1 VTARLTI
8 NGVDFTS
15 KWRLYE
21 SRWTARA
28 YMGESSQSE
37 FVLDDDLNT
46 IDHAD
51 LASRKIVEV
60 WEDASGVDICMY
72 RGRVAN
78 KSLGRG
84 PSLPEDR
91 MQWTVIT
98 EDSNI
103 DVRGIRVDDSTRP
116 EESDRERVLAYL
128 AGYLNGASSTNP
140 NARDSTDIDGTYVIA
155 ADLVTLPAETY
166 TDTFPGDVFN
176 RISEVSAKT
185 WFVYVG
191 DDGGMDLYYASHT
204 DQQLVSDISITD
216 NELDADGTD
225 VYSPYL
231 GAPTGEHDGQQLISG
246 GSLRY
251 GSDQFYEF
259 SHAGS
264 EADHD
269 KWEEHFTDEYVINQG
284 SAEAFLENVVASRN
298 NEDFRYSVTIRMRV
312 EEAHRIK
319 AGMYVPIRL
328 ASANLTTESDQRA
341 VQVQH
346 EPLNDD
352 WYLVNIEF
360 GVPRGRPFRR
370 NIRTKPGPFE
380 PTPTEPP
387 GPETPGAS
395 SWSYT
400 WDFEDDNLDTTNT
413 VHFMRGRINS
423 PGALST
429 WWGDSGGGTN
439 DGLYERQAVTAGG
452 SINVEGS
459 FAKRRLTTTSVS
471 WFKILW
477 FDTML
482 AVNEASSTT
491 IGIGASGTG
500 PGVIASV
507 DSSTTV
513 PAGIVGVEIQ
523 VDDNLT
529 ADNLTISHTAA
540 ATPGT
545 PGTPGN
551 GLPEII
557 GDDNIYARADHQHY
571 VLREA
576 APTIT
581 DDEEH
586 GYPVGTEWR
595 VVDDVDNPT
604 VIYERW
610 FLLDNTDGAAVWV
623 IDTTGDAYTVPYGE
637 TTVGDYLDELAA
649 DVGDTVV
656 EHGTTGASE
665 DIDLAD
671 GLAHNATLGANT
683 TFTFSGASSGEESR
697 FRLYMRQD
705 ATGSR
710 VPTFPASVVWP
721 DDTEPT
727 WSTAAGD
734 VDVIEF
740 SSIDGGV
747 TWFGDAGGGASAGG
761 ATDLDGLTDVVIT
774 APAEGDMLRFN
785 GTNWVNTP
793 GRWEP
798 VTTNPGGGPEL
809 VWDGDELLMTWV
821 DT

>member
-46 IDHAD
+46 IDHAN

-60 WEDASGVDICMY
+60 WEDASGTDVCMY

-191 DDGGMDLYYASHT
+191 DDGGMDLYYATHT

-216 NELDADGTD
+216 NELDADGVD

-352 WYLVNIEF
+352 WYLVNIEL

-380 PTPTEPP
+380 PTPTTPP
-387 GPETPGAS
+387 GSETPGATTLTLN
-395 SWSYT
+395 WT
-400 WDFEDDNLDTTNT
+400 FTGTLLDT
-413 VHFMRGRINS
+413 GS
-423 PGALST
+423 ST
-429 WWGDSGGGTN
+429 YDLGDSVATDPGSLTGQWGHQHGGSVNMMTP
-439 DGLYERQAVTAGG
+439 RAPATAGQ
-452 SINVEGS
+452 SVRVVGS
-459 FAKRRLTTTSVS
+459 FAKQLASTLQTSYLDVKFYTS
-471 WFKILW
+471 
-477 FDTML
+477 
-482 AVNEASSTT
+482 
-491 IGIGASGTG
+491 IGAGSPLSSVRLGIPASGAG
-500 PGVIASV
+500 AGVVAALDESV
-507 DSSTTV
+507 VV
-513 PAGIVGVEIQ
+513 PATATHFSILPANNLYM
-523 VDDNLT
+523 DDV
-529 ADNLTISHTAA
+529 TITVTNA

-545 PGTPGN
+545 PSVPGS

-557 GDDNIYARADHQHY
+557 GDDNTYARADHTHIVY
-571 VLREA
+571 RES
-576 APTIT
+576 APTAT

-586 GYPVGTEWR
+586 GFPEKTMWL
-595 VVDDVDNPT
+595 VVDDATTPT
-604 VIYERW
+604 AVYDVW
-610 FLLDNTDGAAVWV
+610 YLLDNTNGAAVWSQEQV
-623 IDTTGDAYTVPYGE
+623 VADEVEYNNADSGLLSETVQDAIDEVSALIGGGGGGGTLQTDRVQDTATAVQTTTSTSFVDVTGMTV
-637 TTVGDYLDELAA
+637 TL
-649 DVGDTVV
+649 
-656 EHGTTGASE
+656 TTGARRCLVSFVGTV
-665 DIDLAD
+665 D
-671 GLAHNATLGANT
+671 
-683 TFTFSGASSGEESR
+683 
-697 FRLYMRQD
+697 
-705 ATGSR
+705 
-710 VPTFPASVVWP
+710 
-721 DDTEPT
+721 
-727 WSTAAGD
+727 STATTGVVELD
-734 VDVIEF
+734 VAVDGTRM
-740 SSIDGGV
+740 GGV
-747 TWFGDAGGGASAGG
+747 AGILSIAQHGSASEALNGSF
-761 ATDLDGLTDVVIT
+761 TVLTDVLT
-774 APAEGDMLRFN
+774 AASHTIKLQFRSPTGATVRVYLGASGVR
-785 GTNWVNTP
+785 
-793 GRWEP
+793 P
-798 VTTNPGGGPEL
+798 VFSVVEL
-809 VWDGDELLMTWV
+809 GS
-821 DT
+821 